1 MSKDNAPTLTT
12 LSNFITLALLAAAV
26 LCVGGLEER
35 EGDCRIFREIRG
47 DRQLQ
52 RDTVMCNKMREQGRC
67 SPKITRLGE
76 GVQLDFKRAA

>member
-35 EGDCRIFREIRG
+35 EGDCRF
-47 DRQLQ
+47 L
-52 RDTVMCNKMREQGRC
+52 GR
-67 SPKITRLGE
+67 
-76 GVQLDFKRAA
+76 

>member
-35 EGDCRIFREIRG
+35 GGLSIFREIRG